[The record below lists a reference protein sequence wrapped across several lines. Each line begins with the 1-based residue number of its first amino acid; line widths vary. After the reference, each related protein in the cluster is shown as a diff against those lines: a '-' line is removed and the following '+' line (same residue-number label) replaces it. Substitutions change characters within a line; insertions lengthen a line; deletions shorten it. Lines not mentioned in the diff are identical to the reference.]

1 MDPAHIQPSNT
12 KLTLK
17 ITTKNVK
24 NKIKTGNLD
33 NIKLSIQVNE
43 ERILKGEVIAP
54 NAANS
59 ESTSA

>member
-12 KLTLK
+12 KLTQK
-17 ITTKNVK
+17 ITAKNVK
-24 NKIKTGNLD
+24 NKIKTDNLD

-43 ERILKGEVIAP
+43 ERILIGEVNSP

-59 ESTSA
+59 KSNSA